1 MTLFMDY
8 AFVEGD
14 LDMNNSK
21 VGHDA
26 WTVIVWGR
34 GGGGGGEEEGK
45 DVIMRSDGMTTFN

>member
-1 MTLFMDY
+1 MDY